1 MDVVSETGAPH
12 VFCRTTKNG
21 GAGDSGPP
29 TAAGVHA
36 GIRSV
41 SEALFGSSSLR
52 ERSILVQ
59 GTGSVGAGLVD
70 LLLADHATVLVCDV
84 DPARVRRY
92 LHVPGV
98 SMIEPEAVFDTS
110 CDVFAPCALGGV
122 LNRESI
128 PRLQCRGVAGAA
140 NNQLAEES
148 DAERLHARGILYA
161 PDYIAN
167 IGGALAIPG
176 MELEGWSAGQA
187 DERVRRKVE
196 EVLSVVFRMAVRED
210 VTTDEAARRVARSRL
225 GI

>member
-110 CDVFAPCALGGV
+110 CDVFAPV
-122 LNRESI
+122 
-128 PRLQCRGVAGAA
+128 P
-140 NNQLAEES
+140 
-148 DAERLHARGILYA
+148 
-161 PDYIAN
+161 
-167 IGGALAIPG
+167 
-176 MELEGWSAGQA
+176 W
-187 DERVRRKVE
+187 
-196 EVLSVVFRMAVRED
+196 
-210 VTTDEAARRVARSRL
+210 EAC
-225 GI
+225 